1 VELWIPYGETEIPIR
16 VPDDNFY
23 KILEPKK
30 PAPTDISKLI
40 QESLNHPVDDFQL
53 SNTVKPGTSAGILVD
68 PILPLGVQNQAIEIL
83 RSKLGELGVN
93 TIRLFLRHRTS
104 NVESRPSQEDSIFNT
119 FDPRDNTFTELGKT
133 GQGTNVQIENEL
145 LACDLKI
152 VLGMVTPHF
161 VGGFTGGPD
170 IVLPGSSSLETISKN
185 RFLMTKGIPN
195 PGDIKENLVLSDEL
209 EACKM
214 AGTFYS
220 LSFIPNGL
228 DGIDSVFSG
237 ELETVFQEAVARYLQ
252 VHSPKV
258 DRKSDVVVVAAGK
271 LLGMDLYHG
280 VRVLSNALGAVKR
293 EGTIILVAE
302 CSRGIGNQEFLEYSR
317 RFSEKKELV
326 TEMRHQFKLGSHVSL
341 FLQDMIEKHRIQL
354 VSVLPDL
361 YSRDSFKL
369 KPSRTASSAIQQSI
383 RVEGKEAKILIV
395 TRGDLM
401 IPIVDT
407 SQASPSIGREN

>member
-1 VELWIPYGETEIPIR
+1 MELWIPYGETEIPIR

-30 PAPTDISKLI
+30 SPQADIPKLI
-40 QESLNHPVDDFQL
+40 QESLNHPINDFQL
-53 SNTVKPGTSAGILVD
+53 SNTVKPGTTAGILVD
-68 PILPLGVQNQAIEIL
+68 PILPLKVQNQAIEIL
-83 RSKLGELGVN
+83 RSKLGELGVDK
-93 TIRLFLRHRTS
+93 IRLFLRHRSS
-104 NVESRPSQEDSIFNT
+104 NVESRPTQDPPIDL
-119 FDPRDNTFTELGKT
+119 FDPRDQTFTELGKT
-133 GQGTNVQIENEL
+133 SQGTNVQLENDL

-161 VGGFTGGPD
+161 ASGFTGGPD
-170 IVLPGSSSLETISKN
+170 IVLPGSSSLETIAKN
-185 RFLMTKGIPN
+185 RSLMIKGVSGPSEIKQN
-195 PGDIKENLVLSDEL
+195 PVLLDEL

-220 LSFIPNGL
+220 LSFIPDGL
-228 DGIDSVFSG
+228 GGVESVFSG
-237 ELETVFQEAVARYLQ
+237 ELEAVFQEAVAKYLQ
-252 VHSPKV
+252 THSPKI
-258 DRKSDVVVVAAGK
+258 DRKSDVVVLAAGK

-280 VRVLSNALGAVKR
+280 VRVLSNAFGAVKR

-302 CSRGIGNQEFLEYSR
+302 CSKGIGNQDFLEYSS

-326 TEMRHQFKLGSHVSL
+326 TELRHKFKLGSHVSL
-341 FLQDMIEKHRIQL
+341 FLQDALEKHRVQL

-383 RVEGKEAKILIV
+383 RVEGKEAKVLIV

-401 IPIVDT
+401 IPTIVPT
-407 SQASPSIGREN
+407 

>member
-1 VELWIPYGETEIPIR
+1 MELWIPYGETEIPIR

-23 KILEPKK
+23 KILESKK
-30 PAPTDISKLI
+30 SPQRDLSKLI
-40 QESLNHPVDDFQL
+40 QESLNHPVNDFQL
-53 SNTVKPGTSAGILVD
+53 SNTVKPGTTAGILVD
-68 PILPLGVQNQAIEIL
+68 PILPLRAQNQAIEIL
-83 RSKLGELGVN
+83 KWRLGELGVDK
-93 TIRLFLRHRTS
+93 IRLFLRHRTS
-104 NVESRPSQEDSIFNT
+104 NVESRPSQQDSPIDI
-119 FDPRDNTFTELGKT
+119 FDPTDKTFTELGKT
-133 GQGTNVQIENEL
+133 SQGTNVQIENEL

-161 VGGFTGGPD
+161 ASGFTGGPD
-170 IVLPGSSSLETISKN
+170 FVLPGSSSLETIAKN
-185 RFLMTKGIPN
+185 RSLMIKGIPG

-220 LSFIPNGL
+220 LSFIPDGL
-228 DGIDSVFSG
+228 EGIDSVFSG
-237 ELETVFQEAVARYLQ
+237 ELEAVFRETVARYLQ
-252 VHSPKV
+252 IHSPKV
-258 DRKSDVVVVAAGK
+258 DRKSDVVVVAAGSV
-271 LLGMDLYHG
+271 LGMDLYHG
-280 VRVLSNALGAVKR
+280 VRVLSNAFGAVKR

-302 CSRGIGNQEFLEYSR
+302 CSRGIGSQDFLEYSS
-317 RFSEKKELV
+317 RFSEKKDLV
-326 TEMRHQFKLGSHVSL
+326 TEMRPRFKLGSHVSL
-341 FLQDMIEKHRIQL
+341 FLQDALEKHRIQL

-401 IPIVDT
+401 IPIVQT
-407 SQASPSIGREN
+407 S

>member
-1 VELWIPYGETEIPIR
+1 MELWIPYGETEIPIR

-30 PAPTDISKLI
+30 PAQTDISKLI
-40 QESLNHPVDDFQL
+40 QESLNHPVNDFQL
-53 SNTVKPGTSAGILVD
+53 SNSVKPGTTAGILVD
-68 PILPLGVQNQAIEIL
+68 PILPLRVQNQAIEIL
-83 RSKLGELGVN
+83 KSKLGELGVDK
-93 TIRLFLRHRTS
+93 IGLFLRHRTS
-104 NVESRPSQEDSIFNT
+104 NVESRPAQQETPLNI
-119 FDPRDNTFTELGKT
+119 FDPRDKTFTELGKT
-133 GQGTNVQIENEL
+133 SQGTNVQIENEL

-161 VGGFTGGPD
+161 ASGFTGGPD
-170 IVLPGSSSLETISKN
+170 MVLPGSSSLETIAKN
-185 RFLMTKGIPN
+185 RSLMIKGIPGS
-195 PGDIKENLVLSDEL
+195 GDIKENLVLSDEL

-220 LSFIPNGL
+220 LSFIPDGSE
-228 DGIDSVFSG
+228 GIDSVSSG
-237 ELETVFQEAVARYLQ
+237 ELEAVFRETVARYLQ
-252 VHSPKV
+252 IHSPKV
-258 DRKSDVVVVAAGK
+258 DRKSDVVVMAVGK
-271 LLGMDLYHG
+271 ILGMDLYHG
-280 VRVLSNALGAVKR
+280 VRVLSNAFGAVKK

-302 CSRGIGNQEFLEYSR
+302 CSKGIGNQEFLEYSR
-317 RFSEKKELV
+317 RFSEKKDLV
-326 TEMRHQFKLGSHVSL
+326 TEMRHRFKLGSHVSL
-341 FLQDMIEKHRIQL
+341 FLQEALEKHRIQL

-401 IPIVDT
+401 IPTVQT
-407 SQASPSIGREN
+407 S